1 MNEFEINIPKVA
13 DILISQCSLF
23 NCSLE
28 EGWKNYMHPVLTEQV
43 TFEEVMDYIKKKIE
57 LGNLFYKNFGG

>member
-1 MNEFEINIPKVA
+1 MNEFEINIPKIA

-28 EGWKNYMHPVLTEQV
+28 DGWKNYMHPALTEQV
-43 TFEEVMDYIKKKIE
+43 DFEDVINYIKENIE
-57 LGNLFYKNFGG
+57 LGKLL